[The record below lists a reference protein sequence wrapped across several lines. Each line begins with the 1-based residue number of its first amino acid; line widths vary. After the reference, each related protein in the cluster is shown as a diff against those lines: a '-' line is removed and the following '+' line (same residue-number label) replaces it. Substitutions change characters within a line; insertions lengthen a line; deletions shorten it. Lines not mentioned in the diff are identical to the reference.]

1 MIRPARKLSANGVD
15 NSEVAAEALAAQPA
29 MASVAASLA
38 IRKMTS
44 SVSKR
49 LA

>member
-1 MIRPARKLSANGVD
+1 VD

-44 SVSKR
+44 R
-49 LA
+49 RREPAAR